1 MYLRK
6 IDADTTINIDVL
18 VLGSSHAYRGFDPRI
33 FKKAGIK
40 LFNFGSSGQT
50 PLQSEFL
57 LKRYTEQFNP
67 KLVII
72 EVYPIALET
81 TGLGPF
87 IDLISNFKVTNSMYS
102 NAIKINHI
110 EAWNSLILAQMYDL
124 LTARPDV
131 QQSFKRNDDI
141 YPRWVCRKK

>member
-50 PLQSEFL
+50 LLQ
-57 LKRYTEQFNP
+57 K
-67 KLVII
+67 
-72 EVYPIALET
+72 
-81 TGLGPF
+81 
-87 IDLISNFKVTNSMYS
+87 
-102 NAIKINHI
+102 
-110 EAWNSLILAQMYDL
+110 
-124 LTARPDV
+124 
-131 QQSFKRNDDI
+131 
-141 YPRWVCRKK
+141 